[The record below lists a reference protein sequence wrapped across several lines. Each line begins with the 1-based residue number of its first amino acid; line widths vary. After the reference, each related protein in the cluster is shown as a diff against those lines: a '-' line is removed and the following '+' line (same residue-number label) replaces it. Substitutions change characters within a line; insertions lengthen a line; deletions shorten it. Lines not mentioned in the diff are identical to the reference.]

1 MEQRLSVRNQVSGGR
16 YSPAVRVSADDLL
29 EISGLAAWNEHGQ
42 EVFAHDLLGQTTYV
56 LDTLMQPIL
65 RELGGGFDNVAR
77 LSVFTTEIRKWHE
90 IWKQIRSRFSTP
102 PAVTAVQIE
111 GLVGETGMVELEITA
126 SSPGSRINGGDAE
139 EVQVTS
145 HGSHARGAVAVLP
158 KALADR
164 DWKLH
169 AAAFL
174 MRQGDLVFLSA
185 IGPVDERGNTV
196 GHGDPGAQA
205 RQIVKVMDSILR
217 EAGGSLDDVV
227 RVRVFVTDINNRP
240 PVNEERMRAF
250 KEPRAVSTFLVVSG
264 LEDPDWLVAIEAT
277 AYIPKRDN

>member
-1 MEQRLSVRNQVSGGR
+1 MALRLSVRNQVSGGR
-16 YSPAVRVSADDLL
+16 YSPAVRVNADGLL
-29 EISGLAAWNEHGQ
+29 EISGLAAWNERGQ

-56 LDTLMQPIL
+56 LDVLMKPIL
-65 RELGGGFDNVAR
+65 EEAGGGFDDVAR
-77 LSVFTTEIRKWHE
+77 LSVFVTDVRKWPE
-90 IWKQIRSRFSTP
+90 TWQEVRSRFSTP

-126 SSPGSRINGGDAE
+126 SGPSSKVAGNGGQ
-139 EVQVTS
+139 EVHMTP
-145 HGSHARGAVAVLP
+145 HGSQAQGAVPVLP
-158 KALADR
+158 KSLADR

-174 MRQGDLVFLSA
+174 MRQGDLVFLSGV
-185 IGPVDERGNTV
+185 GPVDENGNTV
-196 GHGDPGAQA
+196 GRGDPGAQA
-205 RQIVKVMDSILR
+205 RQVIKVMDSILR

-240 PVNEERMRAF
+240 PVNAERMKAF

-277 AYIPKRDN
+277 AYIPKRDS